1 LPADAPANL
10 YEPVPGDY
18 SAHGRFDDEARTHSW
33 GTLADRHRNAV
44 DGDEV
49 LALAGGVAWL
59 LRRKRC

>member
-18 SAHGRFDDEARTHSW
+18 AAHGRFDDEARAYSW
-33 GTLADRHRNAV
+33 ELFTDRHRNAAY
-44 DGDEV
+44 GAAV

-59 LRRKRC
+59 LKRKRF